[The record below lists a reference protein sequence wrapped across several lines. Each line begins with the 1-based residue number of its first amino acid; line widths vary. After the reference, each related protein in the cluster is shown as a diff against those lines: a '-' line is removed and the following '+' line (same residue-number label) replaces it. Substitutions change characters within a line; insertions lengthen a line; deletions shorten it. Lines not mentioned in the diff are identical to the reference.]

1 MMNKGG
7 KMIIFDYLE
16 NLNIDGYVKNKKLIK
31 NGMAIPSFINVDVFE
46 NIEYDKINIYD
57 VTENILPGMKY
68 SKEKAEKKL
77 KNESDIDIK
86 NHLESCIEMYE
97 LHKKRVL
104 KYNIIVLTK

>member
-1 MMNKGG
+1 MEYKNLTQ
-7 KMIIFDYLE
+7 IVPDYFE
-16 NLNIDGYVKNKKLIK
+16 NLDIDGYVKNKDLIR

-46 NIEYDKINIYD
+46 NIKYDKINIDD

-97 LHKKRVL
+97 LHNKRVL
-104 KYNIIVLTK
+104 KYNIVVLTK